1 MNKEIKM
8 EIEQDLNEDVINEEE
23 NKRVNPDVFLEWKT
37 LNYDQLINDWL
48 EDFEGE
54 LTEDSMNKWDKEEF
68 NKYCIEIFN
77 EIGGD

>member
-37 LNYDQLINDWL
+37 
-48 EDFEGE
+48 
-54 LTEDSMNKWDKEEF
+54 
-68 NKYCIEIFN
+68 
-77 EIGGD
+77 